1 MFSAKRMQKI
11 ADQRNAKSRSL
22 QRRGQPLSHRVEP
35 SNGRRLGSA
44 PWPTRPPPQKLARLG
59 ELRDEALHQAQAER
73 SSERR
78 EEGKLTARE
87 RLEQLL
93 DPGSFVELD
102 RYVRHREVEFGMRER
117 RPWGDAV
124 VTGYGTIFGRKVF
137 VFSQDFTVFGGSPV
151 ARSSP
156 RRSAR

>member
-1 MFSAKRMQKI
+1 V
-11 ADQRNAKSRSL
+11 ADAN
-22 QRRGQPLSHRVEP
+22 E
-35 SNGRRLGSA
+35 
-44 PWPTRPPPQKLARLG
+44 TTEQKLARLQQ
-59 ELRDEALHQAQAER
+59 LREQALHQANEKQV
-73 SSERR
+73 ERR
-78 EEGKLTARE
+78 HTEGKLLARE

-102 RYVRHREVEFGMRER
+102 RYVRHREVEFEMRDH

-137 VFSQDFTVFGGSPV
+137 VFSQDFTISAGRSP
-151 ARSSP
+151 RSSP